1 MRGIDRL
8 SPLPRFPICR
18 DAVLAVLKADT
29 MTDFDQASFFDV
41 FFLFLLILTL
51 AIG

>member
-41 FFLFLLILTL
+41 LFLLIKIL